1 MHAYSATEAH
11 ASCPGLPQLSNN
23 CWCLGITKQ
32 FAQLYQSSLEH
43 VNAMTAASIKLTG
56 RTPRTAAAP
65 SLLTTPL
72 LKRSNMCDNPKLEN
86 PPLGS
91 LVVASPKALDTSQHN
106 CRFPSSYTRPRQ
118 VRTYD
123 PPINSHT
130 AFGTRNGP
138 SPFVKLFIHFRFV
151 MSKSA
156 TYGGVLHSPQ
166 TPPRKTICFSPTS
179 WQDEP

>member
-1 MHAYSATEAH
+1 MIPYRHND
-11 ASCPGLPQLSNN
+11 C
-23 CWCLGITKQ
+23 
-32 FAQLYQSSLEH
+32 SSLGN
-43 VNAMTAASIKLTG
+43 VSAVTIASIKLAG
-56 RTPRTAAAP
+56 RTLRTAAAL

-72 LKRSNMCDNPKLEN
+72 LKRLNICDSPKLEN

-91 LVVASPKALDTSQHN
+91 LIVASPRPLDTSQHN
-106 CRFPSSYTRPRQ
+106 REFPSSYTRPRQ
-118 VRTYD
+118 VKTYD

-138 SPFVKLFIHFRFV
+138 SPFVKLCIHFRFV

-166 TPPRKTICFSPTS
+166 SPPRKSICFSPTS
-179 WQDEP
+179 SQDEP